1 MDFTVLCEDFL
12 QNLADEIE
20 KIDINS
26 NLEIDYLDGVL
37 KISIIKIKKTFVI
50 NRNNGN
56 QKIWYSSPFSGA
68 DYFSFDILARKWQNI
83 KNLELRDKLLNELKI
98 YLN

>member
-1 MDFTVLCEDFL
+1 MDFITLCENFL

-20 KIDINS
+20 KIDVNA

-37 KISIIKIKKTFVI
+37 KISIVKIHKTFVI
-50 NRNNGN
+50 NRNTGN

-68 DYFSFDILARKWQNI
+68 DYFSFDILVAKWQNNQNI
-83 KNLELRDKLLNELKI
+83 ELREKLFNELKI
-98 YLN
+98 YIN